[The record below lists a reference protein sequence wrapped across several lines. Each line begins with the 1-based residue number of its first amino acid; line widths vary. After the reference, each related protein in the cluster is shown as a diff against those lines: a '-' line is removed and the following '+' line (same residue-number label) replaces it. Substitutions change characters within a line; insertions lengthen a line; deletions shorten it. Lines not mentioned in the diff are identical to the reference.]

1 MSAIASV
8 TAESVAP
15 APSMGD
21 SVGAASFVGCR
32 VERGRAPR
40 ADPPAFFV
48 EPVAFVAPLVARL
61 RGAAV
66 IDSFSELERDD

>member
-1 MSAIASV
+1 MSAIANV

-21 SVGAASFVGCR
+21 SRGGSSVGACR
-32 VERGRAPR
+32 VVRDRVPR